1 MGKKKKNQPVLQ
13 TSEKHSRKHL
23 LVVIILIAAVMLAYS
38 NSLNGTWA
46 MDDVVANKPVGIG
59 DIKDI
64 AGFRKVTSLTFSINH
79 YLSPFS
85 PAYFRL
91 VNILIHIFNSLLI
104 YLLAYR
110 TMALIPTGT
119 ADLKK
124 HLPPGD
130 EDTSFYT
137 AFAASMLFAL
147 HPLNIN
153 AVAYI
158 VQRMASLAT
167 MFVLLSLLFY
177 ITAAMSDK
185 RLKTAAFYI
194 LSAASLLAGILSKE
208 NAVMAVPLILIYDY
222 IFITR
227 FKVKLLIRKVIAIAG
242 IGVISIGLTSYYLG
256 FHRTFMEL
264 LRMLFN
270 LNQPLKETGWMAVDV
285 YWTPLQ
291 HILTEFRV
299 VSKYISLIFVPL
311 PELLVFDNWGF
322 PLSGGIISPFTT
334 LISIIFILGLLIFSV
349 LKVRRLPL
357 LCFGILWFITAISL
371 ESFFALGSDLY
382 YEHRNYLP
390 LSGLLIGV
398 AGQAVVAFKDRA
410 DKKTVLI
417 TITVLSLTLGSMTFM
432 RNFVWK
438 DSVTLWEDTLKK
450 NPSNIR
456 ALMSLGN
463 AYMKLPD
470 FGKAKGY
477 YKEAVRISNQAK
489 RPSFLN
495 GAVYRLGMVY
505 LFEKDL
511 KEAKRLIDLMEGT
524 IESYNVNILK
534 GFYKASIG
542 DPDTAVE
549 IYRKVLPET
558 NQMDALVVYTLM
570 GDAYR
575 DKGMWDKAIES
586 YSRAIAMDA
595 TFAAAYYG
603 TGVAYLAKRNIG
615 LANEYLSKTLSI
627 EPDNVLALSDMAD
640 ILMPNKA
647 RLQDALKYAQR
658 AVSRPSPFYLPY
670 LTMGNVLIVT
680 GKEKEAEE
688 YYKKALD
695 RGLQDYM
702 VPFSKARA
710 YYVKGDM
717 EKAGYY
723 YSELKK
729 YRLPEKFKETVSR

>member
-23 LVVIILIAAVMLAYS
+23 LAVIILIAAVMLAYS

-64 AGFRKVTSLTFSINH
+64 AGFRKVASLTFSINH

-124 HLPPGD
+124 HQPPGD

-185 RLKTAAFYI
+185 RLKTSAFYI

-311 PELLVFDNWGF
+311 PGLLVFDNWGF

-477 YKEAVRISNQAK
+477 YKEAVRISNQDK

-542 DPDTAVE
+542 DPDSAVE

-558 NQMDALVVYTLM
+558 NQVDALVVYTLM

-586 YSRAIAMDA
+586 YSRAIALDA

-702 VPFSKARA
+702 VPFSKARS

-729 YRLPEKFKETVSR
+729 YRLPEKFKEAVSR

>member
-1 MGKKKKNQPVLQ
+1 MSKEHKKTVPKKGSRNIKHIAVLA
-13 TSEKHSRKHL
+13 
-23 LVVIILIAAVMLAYS
+23 ILTLSVLLAYS

-46 MDDVVANKPVGIG
+46 MDDVVANKPVGLG

-64 AGFRKVTSLTFSINH
+64 AGFRKVASLTFSINH
-79 YLSPFS
+79 YLAPFS

-91 VNILIHIFNSLLI
+91 VNILIHILNSLLV

-110 TMALIPTGT
+110 TMALISTGAT
-119 ADLKK
+119 DNKK
-124 HLPPGD
+124 HLPAKYENTP
-130 EDTSFYT
+130 FYT
-137 AFAASMLFAL
+137 ALASSMLFAL

-158 VQRMASLAT
+158 VQRMASMAT

-177 ITAAMSDK
+177 ITASLSDK

-194 LSAASLLAGILSKE
+194 LSTASLLAGILSKE

-222 IFITR
+222 IFIAR
-227 FKVKLLIRKVIAIAG
+227 FKVKPLIRKIIAIAG
-242 IGVISIGLTSYYLG
+242 IGIVSIGLTSYFLG

-264 LRMLFN
+264 LRMLLNF
-270 LNQPLKETGWMAVDV
+270 NQPLKEAGWMAVDV

-299 VSKYISLIFVPL
+299 VSRYIFLIFLPL
-311 PELLVFDNWGF
+311 PHFLVFDNWGF
-322 PLSGGIISPFTT
+322 PLSEGIISPLTT
-334 LISIIFILGLLIFSV
+334 LLSIIFILGLLVFSV
-349 LKVRRLPL
+349 LKIRRLPL

-371 ESFFALGSDLY
+371 ESFLALGSDLY

-390 LSGLLIGV
+390 LSGLVIGL
-398 AGQAVVAFKDRA
+398 AGQAIIALKDRA
-410 DKKTVLI
+410 TKKTVLI
-417 TITVLSLTLGSMTFM
+417 AITALSLILGSLTFL

-477 YKEAVRISNQAK
+477 YKEAIRISNQDK

-495 GAVYRLGMVY
+495 GAVYRLGMAY
-505 LFEKDL
+505 LFEKDI

-542 DPDTAVE
+542 DVDGAIET
-549 IYRKVLPET
+549 YKKVLPET
-558 NQMDALVVYTLM
+558 NQMDTLVVYTLM

-575 DKGMWDKAIES
+575 DNGMWDNAIES
-586 YSRAIAMDA
+586 YSRAISIDN

-603 TGVAYLAKRNIG
+603 TGVAYLAKRNIR
-615 LANEYLSKTLSI
+615 LAGEYLSKALAI

-640 ILMPNKA
+640 ILLPNKA
-647 RLQDALKYAQR
+647 RLQDALKYAQK

-680 GKEKEAEE
+680 GNEKEAEE

-729 YRLPEKFKETVSR
+729 YRLPEKFKGAVSQ

>member
-13 TSEKHSRKHL
+13 TSEKSSRKHL
-23 LVVIILIAAVMLAYS
+23 LAVIILIAAVMLAYS
-38 NSLNGTWA
+38 NSLDGTWA

-64 AGFRKVTSLTFSINH
+64 AGFRKVASLTFSINH
-79 YLSPFS
+79 YLAPFS

-91 VNILIHIFNSLLI
+91 FNILIHIFNSLLI

-110 TMALIPTGT
+110 TMTLMSAGA
-119 ADLKK
+119 ADKK
-124 HLPPGD
+124 KNLPPGD
-130 EDTSFYT
+130 EDIAFYT

-158 VQRMASLAT
+158 VQRMASLAA
-167 MFVLLSLLFY
+167 MFVLLSLVFY
-177 ITAAMSDK
+177 ITASFSVN
-185 RLKTAAFYI
+185 RLRAGVFY
-194 LSAASLLAGILSKE
+194 LFSAASLIAGILSKE
-208 NAVMAVPLILIYDY
+208 NAVMAVPLILLYDY
-222 IFITR
+222 IFIAR
-227 FKVKLLIRKVIAIAG
+227 FRIRPLIGKIAVISG
-242 IGVISIGLTSYYLG
+242 IGAISIGLTSYYLG

-270 LNQPLKETGWMAVDV
+270 LNQPLRETGWMAVDV

-311 PELLVFDNWGF
+311 PGLLVFDNWGY
-322 PLSGGIISPFTT
+322 PLSKGIISPFTT
-334 LISIIFILGLLIFSV
+334 LLSILFILGLLIFSV

-390 LSGLLIGV
+390 LSGLLIGI
-398 AGQAVVAFKDRA
+398 AGQTFIALKERV

-417 TITVLSLTLGSMTFM
+417 AIAVLSLTLGSMTFI

-470 FGKAKGY
+470 FGKARGY
-477 YKEAVRISNQAK
+477 YKEALRISNQGK
-489 RPSFLN
+489 RSSFLN

-542 DPDTAVE
+542 DPDSAVE
-549 IYRKVLPET
+549 IYRQVLPET

-575 DKGMWDKAIES
+575 DMGMWDKAIES
-586 YSRAIAMDA
+586 YSRVIAMDA

-615 LANEYLSKTLSI
+615 LAKEYLSKTLSI

-640 ILMPNKA
+640 ILLPDKA
-647 RLQDALKYAQR
+647 RLQDALRHAQR

-670 LTMGNVLIVT
+670 LTMGNVLIVA
-680 GKEKEAEE
+680 GNEKEAEE

-729 YRLPEKFKETVSR
+729 YRLPEKFKEAVSR

>member
-1 MGKKKKNQPVLQ
+1 MGKKKKNQPALQ
-13 TSEKHSRKHL
+13 TSEKSSREHL
-23 LVVIILIAAVMLAYS
+23 LAVIILIAAVMLAYS

-46 MDDVVANKPVGIG
+46 MDDVVANKPVGIS

-64 AGFRKVTSLTFSINH
+64 AGFRKLASLTFSINH
-79 YLSPFS
+79 YLAPFS

-110 TMALIPTGT
+110 TMALISTGAT
-119 ADLKK
+119 DNKK
-124 HLPPGD
+124 HLPAKD
-130 EDTSFYT
+130 EKTPFYT
-137 AFAASMLFAL
+137 ALASSMLFAL

-158 VQRMASLAT
+158 VQRMASLAA
-167 MFVLLSLLFY
+167 MFVLLSLVFY
-177 ITAAMSDK
+177 ITASFSIG
-185 RLKTAAFYI
+185 RLKAGVFY
-194 LSAASLLAGILSKE
+194 LFSAVSLLAGILSKE
-208 NAVMAVPLILIYDY
+208 NAVMAVPLILLYDY
-222 IFITR
+222 IFLARFRIRPLIGKIT
-227 FKVKLLIRKVIAIAG
+227 VISG
-242 IGVISIGLTSYYLG
+242 IGAISIGLTSYYLG

-264 LRMLFN
+264 IKMILH

-311 PELLVFDNWGF
+311 PGLLVFDNWGY
-322 PLSGGIISPFTT
+322 PLSKGIISPFTT
-334 LISIIFILGLLIFSV
+334 LLSIIFILGLLIFSV

-390 LSGLLIGV
+390 LSGLLIGI
-398 AGQAVVAFKDRA
+398 AGQAFVALKERA

-417 TITVLSLTLGSMTFM
+417 AIAVLSLTLGSMTFM

-438 DSVTLWEDTLKK
+438 DSVTLWEDTLRK

-477 YKEAVRISNQAK
+477 YKEALRISNQDK
-489 RPSFLN
+489 RLSFLN
-495 GAVYRLGMVY
+495 GAVYRLGMTY

-542 DPDTAVE
+542 DPDSAVE

-615 LANEYLSKTLSI
+615 LAKEYLSKTLSI
-627 EPDNVLALSDMAD
+627 EPDNLLALSDMAD
-640 ILMPNKA
+640 ILLPDKA
-647 RLQDALKYAQR
+647 RLQDAFKYAQR

-670 LTMGNVLIVT
+670 LTMGNVLIVA
-680 GKEKEAEE
+680 GNEKEAEE
-688 YYKKALD
+688 YYKKALE

-702 VPFSKARA
+702 IPFSKARA

-717 EKAGYY
+717 EKAGFY

-729 YRLPEKFKETVSR
+729 YRLPEKFKVAVSR